1 VDLDS
6 VGKSPRTSQSLS
18 LRHGSWRSLA
28 RLSWLV
34 CRQGRAC
41 ACPRRRHLAPVRDRR
56 RHPPSSRSARP
67 MVPHGLSS
75 RDPLNDSTC
84 SLPSAGSLP
93 QMPAT
98 PCGQLQEPAPQEA
111 LVDEAG
117 PAPKAVGRGDLP
129 RPHASLDGSV
139 LPRLR
144 KSTKTQRRKR
154 SQWRPLFKWLFQYHA
169 FYFT

>member
-1 VDLDS
+1 MQNCWHPRRGGRAKPGGRLVDLDS
-6 VGKSPRTSQSLS
+6 AEKDPRTSQSPS
-18 LRHGSWRSLA
+18 LRHESWCSPARS
-28 RLSWLV
+28 SWLV

-41 ACPRRRHLAPVRDRR
+41 TRPRRRHLAPFRDRR
-56 RHPPSSRSARP
+56 RHPPSSRSALP

-84 SLPSAGSLP
+84 SLPGAGSLP

-117 PAPKAVGRGDLP
+117 PAPKAVGREDLP
-129 RPHASLDGSV
+129 RPHASQDRSV

-144 KSTKTQRRKR
+144 RSTK
-154 SQWRPLFKWLFQYHA
+154 S
-169 FYFT
+169 